1 MARRPTSTRGASP
14 NGSAGA
20 LPGGDGPGDGDVLG
34 FIEPIE
40 IQEEMERSFLEYS
53 MSVIVSRALP
63 DVRDGLKPVHR
74 RILYSMFEQ
83 NLRPDRPHVKCA
95 AVVGEVMGT
104 YHPHGDSAIYDA
116 LVRMVQDFSMRHPL
130 IDGHGSF
137 GGPGPDEGPAAM
149 RYTECR
155 LQALALDLM
164 AGIDEETV
172 AFEPNYANSAQQP
185 VVLPARFPNLLVN
198 GSQGIAVGMATNIPP
213 HNMGEVIDAAVHLLE
228 HPGATPDELMQF
240 VKGPDFPTGGQILGR
255 QGVLDAYRTG
265 RGSVKMRAIAEI
277 EEGRD
282 ATRIIVTEIPYQ
294 TSVPVISQKIDDLVR
309 AGDID
314 GIAEVL
320 DSSAGK
326 KTRLVIR
333 LKRDA
338 NANVVLNKLYKH
350 TPLQTNFGVNM
361 LALVDGVPRTLNLA
375 QVLTYY
381 VAHQVE
387 VVRRRSEYRLRKA
400 QARAHIVEGLLRA
413 IDMLDAVI
421 AAIRASD
428 DRAAARA
435 ALMTDPFSFSEE
447 QANHILD
454 MTLGRL
460 TRLGRTELE
469 EEMIQLRETIA
480 ELQAIL
486 ADPAKLRGVIAT
498 EMTAIRDKFADP
510 RRSVI
515 THDPGELGVE
525 DLVADEDIVVT
536 TTAAGYI
543 KAVSADA
550 FRTQGRGGRGVQ
562 GARLKEEDLVTNVVH
577 TTTLSYLLLF
587 SNRGRV
593 YRLRGHEIPMKDRT
607 ARGTALVNL
616 LPLEPGETIQ
626 AVVETRDFPADHYL
640 VFATARG
647 QVKKTAF
654 SEYDKSRREG
664 FIAINLREGDELVR
678 VVATAGEDELFAVTS
693 AGMTIRFSEN
703 DVRPM
708 GRDAAGVRGIR
719 LREGDELVSLDV
731 ARDDADILMVTDA
744 GYGKR
749 TKVDR
754 FNRQAR
760 GGQGVRGVR
769 LTAKRGRVV
778 AAFMVGLDEEIL
790 LVSTGGVVIRT
801 AVREIASQGRDATGV
816 RVMNLDD
823 GQSVAAVAR
832 VSESE

>member
-1 MARRPTSTRGASP
+1 MAPETTGQSAGS
-14 NGSAGA
+14 NGSS
-20 LPGGDGPGDGDVLG
+20 GDGGGGTAVLG

-74 RILYSMFEQ
+74 RILYSMFDQ
-83 NLRPDRPHVKCA
+83 SLRPDRPHVKCA

-116 LVRMVQDFSMRHPL
+116 LVRMVQEFSMRHPL
-130 IDGHGSF
+130 VDGHGSF

-155 LQALALDLM
+155 LQALALELL

-172 AFEPNYANSAQQP
+172 DFGPNYSNSTEEP
-185 VVLPARFPNLLVN
+185 LVLPARFPNLLVN

-213 HNMGEVIDAAVHLLE
+213 HNLGEVVDATIHLLD
-228 HPGATPDELMQF
+228 HPEATPDDLMQF

-255 QGVLDAYRTG
+255 QGILDAYRTG
-265 RGSVKMRAIAEI
+265 RGSIKMRAVADI
-277 EEGRD
+277 EEGKD
-282 ATRIIVTEIPYQ
+282 ATRIVVTELPYQ
-294 TSVPVISQKIDDLVR
+294 TSVGVIAQKIDDLVKS
-309 AGDID
+309 GDLD

-350 TPLQTNFGVNM
+350 TPLQTSFGVNT

-375 QVLTYY
+375 QVLTHY

-387 VVRRRSEYRLRKA
+387 VVTRRTEFRLRKA
-400 QARAHIVEGLLRA
+400 EARAHIVEGLLRA

-421 AAIRASD
+421 ALIRGSD
-428 DRAAARA
+428 DRPAARTGLMA
-435 ALMTDPFSFSEE
+435 APFSFSEE

-460 TRLGRTELE
+460 TRLGRSELE
-469 EEMIQLRETIA
+469 EEMAKLRETIA
-480 ELQAIL
+480 ELEAIL
-486 ADPAKLRGVIAT
+486 GDPAKLRAVIAE
-498 EMTAIRDKFADP
+498 EMTAIRDRFADA
-510 RRSVI
+510 RRSII

-525 DLVADEDIVVT
+525 DLIDDEEVVVT
-536 TTAAGYI
+536 MTAVGYI
-543 KAVSADA
+543 KSVASDA
-550 FRTQGRGGRGVQ
+550 FRTQGRGGLGVQ
-562 GARLKEEDLVTNVVH
+562 GARLKEEDLVTHVVH
-577 TTTLSYLLLF
+577 TTSLSYLLLF
-587 SNRGRV
+587 SNRGKV
-593 YRLRGHEIPMKDRT
+593 YRLRGHEIPMKERT
-607 ARGTALVNL
+607 AKGTALVNL
-616 LPLEPGETIQ
+616 LPLDNGEKIQ
-626 AVVETRDFPADHYL
+626 AIVETRDFPEDQYL
-640 VFATARG
+640 VFATAQG

-664 FIAINLREGDELVR
+664 FIAINLRDGDELVR
-678 VVATAGEDELFAVTS
+678 VVATGGHDDLFEVTS
-693 AGMTIRFSEN
+693 KGMTIRFSED
-703 DVRPM
+703 DVRAM

-719 LREGDELVSLDV
+719 LRDDDEVVSLDV
-731 ARDDADILMVTDA
+731 ARDESDILMVTDA

-749 TKVDR
+749 TKLER

-760 GGQGVRGVR
+760 GGQGVRGIR

-778 AAFMVGLDEEIL
+778 SAFMVSLDDEIL
-790 LVSTGGVVIRT
+790 LVSTGGVVIRMG
-801 AVREIASQGRDATGV
+801 VREISSQGRDATGV

-823 GQSVAAVAR
+823 GQSVAAVAL
-832 VSESE
+832 VSGSE